1 MPVTM
6 RRVQTLLRTTLCSK
20 NALFLLQ
27 VMTVVPSSH
36 ASKSSSF
43 LIQLHA
49 DMWREYDVPLIEVRE
64 RNLTLIQ
71 SSVGKRRELGQLYRG
86 VHFVCPF
93 AGLQHHSPSLQRS

>member
-1 MPVTM
+1 MLVTM

-20 NALFLLQ
+20 NGLFLLQ

-49 DMWREYDVPLIEVRE
+49 DTWREYDARTRSTLPRGAFRLSIRWPTTSFSLASEV
-64 RNLTLIQ
+64 LAQCTDAVIT
-71 SSVGKRRELGQLYRG
+71 
-86 VHFVCPF
+86 
-93 AGLQHHSPSLQRS
+93 

>member
-20 NALFLLQ
+20 NGLFLLQ

-49 DMWREYDVPLIEVRE
+49 DMWLFRRKKARTRSTLPRGAFRLSIRLPTTSFSLASEV
-64 RNLTLIQ
+64 LAQCTDAVIT
-71 SSVGKRRELGQLYRG
+71 
-86 VHFVCPF
+86 
-93 AGLQHHSPSLQRS
+93 